1 MEEPDCAAENW
12 GFTPP
17 EAGPE
22 LDDERPELPG
32 LPGLPDPPGA
42 HVPMSGPELV
52 ISDGD
57 TDDEDGTLLALCVSA
72 VVIFASA
79 IDRLF
84 DIDGMSDCRPDNAD
98 CSLDTAPDA
107 ADADVPQPDGEL
119 TESPLI

>member
-1 MEEPDCAAENW
+1 MEEPDCGIENC

-17 EAGPE
+17 EAGFDEEVPE
-22 LDDERPELPG
+22 PG
-32 LPGLPDPPGA
+32 GV

-52 ISDGD
+52 IIDGG

-79 IDRLF
+79 VDRLF
-84 DIDGMSDCRPDNAD
+84 DIDGMNDCRHDNAD
-98 CSLDTAPDA
+98 RRFDTAPDA
-107 ADADVPQPDGEL
+107 ADADAPQPDGEL

>member
-32 LPGLPDPPGA
+32 LPDPPGA

-52 ISDGD
+52 INDGG

-79 IDRLF
+79 VDRLF
-84 DIDGMSDCRPDNAD
+84 DIDGMSDCRHDNAD
-98 CSLDTAPDA
+98 RRFDTAPDA
-107 ADADVPQPDGEL
+107 ADADAPQPDGEL

>member
-1 MEEPDCAAENW
+1 MEEPDCGIENC
-12 GFTPP
+12 GVTPP

-22 LDDERPELPG
+22 LDEEPPEPS
-32 LPGLPDPPGA
+32 GA

-52 ISDGD
+52 IIDGG

-79 IDRLF
+79 VDRLF
-84 DIDGMSDCRPDNAD
+84 DIDGMSDCRHDNAD
-98 CSLDTAPDA
+98 RRFDTAPDA
-107 ADADVPQPDGEL
+107 ADADAPQPDGEL